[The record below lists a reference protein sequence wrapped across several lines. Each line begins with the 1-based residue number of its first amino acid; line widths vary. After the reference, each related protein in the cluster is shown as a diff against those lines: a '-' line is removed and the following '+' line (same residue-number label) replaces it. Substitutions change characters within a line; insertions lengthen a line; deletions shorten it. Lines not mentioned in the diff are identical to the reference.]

1 MKRPLYLAVLA
12 PLALALT
19 ACGASSDTPAPEP
32 TAAPAEAAAT
42 TSEVPVPT
50 EAPAERTDFIVFIKE
65 PEPLNVFTHDQ
76 LVCAPHSEVGD
87 FLERPEAP
95 RVQLYDGAGELL
107 ATQGLSDTGPVL
119 DDLCSIHVKF
129 LDIPVTDSYRVI
141 FSGED
146 GDGNPYKFEGVTT
159 FDKEKFDDG
168 YTQSHTFELD

>member
-1 MKRPLYLAVLA
+1 MKRPLILPSLPRSLLRSPPAA
-12 PLALALT
+12 HPATHQRQSRPRPLRKQRRP
-19 ACGASSDTPAPEP
+19 PARCPCRP
-32 TAAPAEAAAT
+32 RH
-42 TSEVPVPT
+42 
-50 EAPAERTDFIVFIKE
+50 PAERTDFIVFIKE